1 VQQATE
7 RIDIMGK
14 IIGIDL
20 GTTNSAMAVM
30 EGSEPEIL
38 VNAEGDRTTPSVVG
52 FRKDGERVVGKAA
65 KNQAVTN
72 PENTVASVKRFIGRS
87 FSETSDEQKTVSYKV
102 KNGKDARAIVDIEG
116 KDYMPEEISAMV
128 LQKLKSDA
136 EKQVGSPITQAV
148 ITVPAYFNDAQRQ
161 ATKDAGKIAGL
172 EVMRIINEPTAAA
185 LAYGLDK
192 TNKDEKVLVFDLGGG
207 TFDVSVLELGDGVFE
222 VCSTAGDNHLGGDD
236 WDQRIIGWMADKFKA
251 ENGIDLRA
259 DKMALQRLKEAAE
272 KAKMEL
278 SSTSQANINLPF
290 ITADASG
297 PKHLDYTLSRAEF
310 EKITRDLLDRCKKP
324 VEQALH
330 DAGLS
335 TGDVNEVLLVGGSS
349 RMPAVQDL
357 VKKITGKDPNMSVNP
372 DEVVAMGAAVQG
384 GVLAGDVEGIL
395 LLDVTPLS
403 LGVETMGGVMTK
415 MIDRNT
421 TIPTRKTEIYSTA
434 ADNQT
439 SVEIHVLQGEREM
452 ASDNKTLG
460 KFQLAGIPAA
470 RRGVPQIEVTFDIDA
485 NGIVN
490 VSAKDMGS
498 GKVQQITISGSTAL
512 SDNEVDRMVK
522 DAEAH
527 AEEDKQRKEEVEVR
541 NTCDSL
547 VNATEQTLSELGDKA
562 PADSKTAAEEALKE
576 AKEALAGSD
585 LEAIKAA
592 TEKLQQVG
600 YKLAE
605 VVYGQNGDAAGAAAG
620 TAGAGAPGAG
630 AAAASDGKDDT
641 IEADYEVV
649 DDKEGK

>member
-1 VQQATE
+1 MA
-7 RIDIMGK
+7 K
-14 IIGIDL
+14 ILGIDL

-38 VNAEGDRTTPSVVG
+38 VNAEGDRTTPSVEG

-72 PENTVASVKRFIGRS
+72 PENTVSSVKRFIGRS
-87 FSETSDEQKTVSYKV
+87 YDETPEERKTVSYNVEK
-102 KNGKDARAIVDIEG
+102 GKDGRAVVNIDG
-116 KDYMPEEISAMV
+116 KQYTPEEISAMV
-128 LQKLKSDA
+128 LQKLKADA
-136 EKQVGSPITQAV
+136 EKQVGETITQAV

-172 EVMRIINEPTAAA
+172 EVQRIINEPTAAA

-192 TNKDEKVLVFDLGGG
+192 ADHDEKILVFDLGGG

-222 VCSTAGDNHLGGDD
+222 VASTAGDNHLGGDD
-236 WDQRIIGWMADKFKA
+236 WDQRIIDWMAEKFQA
-251 ENGIDLRA
+251 ENSIDLRA

-278 SSTSQANINLPF
+278 SATSQTNINLPF

-297 PKHLDYTLSRAEF
+297 PKHLDYTLTRAEF
-310 EKITRDLLDRCKKP
+310 ERITKDLLDRCKLP
-324 VEQALH
+324 VERALK
-330 DAGLS
+330 DAGLKA
-335 TGDVNEVLLVGGSS
+335 GELDEVILVGGST

-357 VKKITGKDPNMSVNP
+357 VEKLTGKKPNMSVNP
-372 DEVVAMGAAVQG
+372 DEVVAMGAAIQG
-384 GVLAGDVEGIL
+384 GVLAGDVTGIL

-415 MIDRNT
+415 MIERNT

-439 SVEIHVLQGEREM
+439 SVEVHVLQGEREM
-452 ASDNKTLG
+452 AAGNKTLG
-460 KFQLAGIPAA
+460 RFQLSGIPAA

-490 VSAKDMGS
+490 VSAKDLGT
-498 GKVQQITISGSTAL
+498 GKQQQITISGSTAL
-512 SDNEVDRMVK
+512 SDDEVDRMVK

-527 AEEDKQRKEEVEVR
+527 AEEDAKRKEEVEIR
-541 NTCDSL
+541 NNAEAL
-547 VNATEQTLSELGDKA
+547 VTATEQTLSELGDKV
-562 PADSKTAAEEALKE
+562 PAEQKSDAEAAIAEAKTALE
-576 AKEALAGSD
+576 GQD
-585 LEAIKAA
+585 IEAIKAA

-605 VVYGQNGDAAGAAAG
+605 VVYSTDPEAAAAAAGAAGAGAAAGAAAS
-620 TAGAGAPGAG
+620 AGA
-630 AAAASDGKDDT
+630 DDT

-649 DDKEGK
+649 DDSKE

>member
-1 VQQATE
+1 
-7 RIDIMGK
+7 MSK
-14 IIGIDL
+14 ILGIDL

-38 VNAEGDRTTPSVVG
+38 VNAEGDRTTPSVEG

-72 PENTVASVKRFIGRS
+72 PENTVSSVKRFIGRS
-87 FSETSDEQKTVSYKV
+87 FNETKAEQAKVSYKV
-102 KNGKDARAIVDIEG
+102 EAGKDGRTVIDIEG
-116 KDYMPEEISAMV
+116 KTYTPEEISAMV
-128 LQKLKSDA
+128 LQKLKTDA

-172 EVMRIINEPTAAA
+172 EVLRIINEPTAAA

-192 TNKDEKVLVFDLGGG
+192 TNKDEKILVFDLGGG
-207 TFDVSVLELGDGVFE
+207 TFDVSILELGDGVFE
-222 VCSTAGDNHLGGDD
+222 VAATAGDNQLGGDD
-236 WDQRIIGWMADKFKA
+236 WDHRVIDWLADKFA
-251 ENGIDLRA
+251 ADNGGIDLRK

-278 SSTSQANINLPF
+278 SSTTQANVNLPF
-290 ITADASG
+290 ITADATG
-297 PKHLDYTLSRAEF
+297 PKHLDYTLTRAEF
-310 EKITRDLLDRCKKP
+310 ERITKDLLDRCRKP
-324 VEQALH
+324 VEQALR
-330 DAGLS
+330 DAS
-335 TGDVNEVLLVGGSS
+335 MSQGDIDEVILVGGST
-349 RMPAVQDL
+349 RMPAVQEL
-357 VKKITGKDPNMSVNP
+357 VKSMTGKQPNMSVNP

-403 LGVETMGGVMTK
+403 LGVETMGGIMTK

-421 TIPTRKTEIYSTA
+421 TIPTRKTEVYSTA

-439 SVEIHVLQGEREM
+439 SVEIHVLQGERQM
-452 ASDNKTLG
+452 ANDNKTLG
-460 KFQLAGIPAA
+460 RFQLSGIPAA

-490 VSAKDMGS
+490 VSAKDLGT
-498 GKVQQITISGSTAL
+498 GKQQQITISGSTAL
-512 SDNEVDRMVK
+512 SDDEVDRMVK
-522 DAEAH
+522 DAETH
-527 AEEDKQRKEEVEVR
+527 AAEDAQRKEEIETR
-541 NTCDSL
+541 NNADSL
-547 VNATEQTLSELGDKA
+547 VNATQQTLDELGDKA
-562 PADSKTAAEEALKE
+562 PADAKAAAESAIAE
-576 AKEALAGSD
+576 AKSALEGSD
-585 LEAIKAA
+585 IEAIKAA
-592 TEKLQQVG
+592 VEKLQQAG

-605 VVYGQNGDAAGAAAG
+605 VVYSQNGGDPAAAAAAAAGAQG
-620 TAGAGAPGAG
+620 G
-630 AAAASDGKDDT
+630 AAPADDDT

-649 DDKEGK
+649 DDDKKEGK